1 MTHFSISSLKNCFN
15 LAGWEILEESLMEY
29 AALRVLAKPAQK
41 KIPLTLNSNQKS
53 LNFKR
58 LMNYMQIWYR
68 SIEAVEDIISNL
80 NSDYKIVIWGGGM
93 HTECLYKY
101 TSFFLKF
108 NRADFT
114 IVDIDPI
121 KENSSWRG
129 IKIRNPKVLN
139 NFDWNNTYLLIS
151 SYGNTNEIY
160 SSAISL
166 GVPSANIIKLYDYLI
181 VY

>member
-1 MTHFSISSLKNCFN
+1 
-15 LAGWEILEESLMEY
+15 MEY
-29 AALRVLAKPAQK
+29 AALRVQAKPAK
-41 KIPLTLNSNQKS
+41 EKIPMILNSNQKT

-58 LMNYMQIWYR
+58 LMNSMQNWYK

-80 NSDYKIVIWGGGM
+80 NSNYKIVIWGAGM

-108 NRADFT
+108 SEGDF
-114 IVDIDPI
+114 ILVDIDPI

-129 IKIRNPKVLN
+129 IKIRNPEVLN
-139 NFDWNNTYLLIS
+139 NFDWSNTYLLIS

-166 GVPSANIIKLYDYLI
+166 GVPSANIIKLYDYMIL
-181 VY
+181 Y